1 MKYRGLDERRRL
13 RVAPALSIGKRCMA
27 ILARA
32 KTVRLKLDVITHE
45 ADICR
50 KASGHRE
57 GLVQVGAAI
66 DQRPEHVH
74 EAVISGRMS
83 RRPSV
88 LSIDLR

>member
-13 RVAPALSIGKRCMA
+13 RVAPALSQGKRRMA
-27 ILARA
+27 RLARA
-32 KTVRLKLDVITHE
+32 KRVRRELDIITHR
-45 ADICR
+45 ADIYR

-74 EAVISGRMS
+74 EAKVSSVKS
-83 RRPSV
+83 RCPSV
-88 LSIDLR
+88 LSID